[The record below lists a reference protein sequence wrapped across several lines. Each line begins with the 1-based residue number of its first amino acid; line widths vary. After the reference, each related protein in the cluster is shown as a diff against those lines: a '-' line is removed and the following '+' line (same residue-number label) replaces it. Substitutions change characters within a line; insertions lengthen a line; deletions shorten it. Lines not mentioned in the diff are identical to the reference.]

1 MIRQLL
7 LALLLPALAL
17 AAPDADRIQQARN
30 TLADA
35 LLLESG
41 MGDYEG
47 ARDRYQQLLD
57 SPEGLPEGIVAEAC
71 MRLGMAHERLN
82 EPDKAE
88 EAYEKVLRE
97 HADTSWTQDARHR
110 LRSLDE
116 DRKQV
121 QALPVAWDF
130 EEGLG
135 GLFHARNRAQKGR
148 LAQERPVDG
157 LKPRG
162 VASWR
167 SYVTGGEDDLV
178 VVGFNPELT
187 VRGHISL
194 QVKALNF
201 PAHLVFVLVQ
211 GGGGRFSSAATVV
224 RPEQGWQTVALGP
237 SDFIDRSRDPE
248 DRVFVAQDGIT
259 YMMVQDITGYSSTDR
274 GENVVL
280 LDDLAVR

>member
-1 MIRQLL
+1 MIRLL
-7 LALLLPALAL
+7 LAALLLPSLAL
-17 AAPDADRIQQARN
+17 AAPDADRAQGARN

-35 LLLESG
+35 LFLESG

-47 ARDRYQQLLD
+47 ALDRYQQVLD
-57 SPEGLPEGIVAEAC
+57 APEGLASGILAEAC
-71 MRLGMAHERLN
+71 MRLGMAHERLDQ
-82 EPDKAE
+82 PDAAE
-88 EAYEKVLRE
+88 AAYEKVLRE
-97 HADTSWTQDARHR
+97 HPNTSWAQDAQHR

-130 EEGLG
+130 EDDLG

-148 LAQERPVDG
+148 LAQERSADG
-157 LKPRG
+157 LHPRG

-178 VVGFNPELT
+178 VVGFNPDLT

-211 GGGGRFSSAATVV
+211 GGGGRFSSAATV
-224 RPEQGWQTVALGP
+224 GAL
-237 SDFIDRSRDPE
+237 SR
-248 DRVFVAQDGIT
+248 
-259 YMMVQDITGYSSTDR
+259 
-274 GENVVL
+274 
-280 LDDLAVR
+280 